1 MSDAIAIAEPPMVDR
16 MCIVSRE
23 VRPEEKLVRF
33 VLSPD
38 GQVVPDLK
46 RKLPGRGVWVT
57 AKRAQ
62 IAEALKR
69 NLFSRGFG
77 EKIVAR
83 DDLADMVGKLLRAEA
98 VASLSLARKAGE
110 AITGFMKV
118 EAALGKGP
126 VRHLLHAPD
135 AGSDGVKKLNRLAQ
149 PDTLVSQVLTAD
161 ELNLAFGLTNVIHAA
176 VAQGGLAEKLNVQLE
191 RLRRYDEAQAK
202 DEMND

>member
-1 MSDAIAIAEPPMVDR
+1 MSEAIAIVEPPMVDR

-23 VRPEEKLVRF
+23 VRPEEDLVRF

-38 GQVVPDLK
+38 GEVVPDLK

-62 IAEALKR
+62 IADAAKR
-69 NLFSRGFG
+69 NLFARGFG
-77 EKIVAR
+77 EKAVAR
-83 DDLADMVGKLLRAEA
+83 DDLSDMVGKLLRAEA
-98 VASLSLARKAGE
+98 VATLSLARKAGE
-110 AITGFMKV
+110 ALTGFMKV

-135 AGSDGVKKLNRLAQ
+135 AGADGVKKLDRLAR
-149 PDTLVSQVLTAD
+149 PETLVSQALTAD

-176 VAQGGLAEKLNVQLE
+176 VAEGGLAEKLNVQLT
-191 RLRRYDEAQAK
+191 RLRRYDEA
-202 DEMND
+202 